1 LILQELNFGDTAFIV
16 ELLNSPGWLK
26 FIGDRNVR
34 NEEQAKGYLE
44 KGPIASYAENGF
56 GLYLVE
62 TKITRAKIGMCGI
75 LKRQHLENPD
85 IGFALLPEFMGKGY
99 AHEMA
104 TATLNYASHKLK
116 LSKISA
122 IVQPDNEKSVRL
134 LENIGLKFIKTFRFS
149 DESEELLLYSN

>member
-1 LILQELNFGDTAFIV
+1 
-16 ELLNSPGWLK
+16 LK

-62 TKITRAKIGMCGI
+62 TKIASAKIGMCGI
-75 LKRQHLENPD
+75 LKRQNLENPD

-104 TATLNYASHKLK
+104 TATLNYASRKLK

-122 IVQPDNEKSVRL
+122 IVQPDNEKSIRL

-149 DESEELLLYSN
+149 DESEELLLYCN